1 MKLSEVVKELSLQV
15 ITGQDN
21 LEVEITKGYCSDML
35 SDVIGNAEEG
45 GLWLTIQKHQNI
57 VAVGVM
63 KSLAGIILVKDRQP
77 DENTIAKAQEENLP
91 LLVSP
96 RGSFEL
102 AGRLYALGIEGD

>member
-15 ITGQDN
+15 VTGQDN
-21 LEVEITKGYCSDML
+21 LDAEVTKGYCSDML

-63 KSLAGIILVKDRQP
+63 KSLAGIILVKNRQP
-77 DENTIAKAQEENLP
+77 DENTLAKAQEENLP
-91 LLVSP
+91 LLISP
-96 RGSFEL
+96 LGSFEL
-102 AGRLYALGIEGD
+102 AGRLFALGIKGD

>member
-15 ITGQDN
+15 VTGQDN
-21 LEVEITKGYCSDML
+21 LDVEITKGYCSDML

-77 DENTIAKAQEENLP
+77 DENTLAKAQEENLP
-91 LLVSP
+91 LLISP
-96 RGSFEL
+96 LGSFEL
-102 AGRLYALGIEGD
+102 AGRLFALGIKGD

>member
-1 MKLSEVVKELSLQV
+1 MKLSEVVEKLSLQV
-15 ITGQDN
+15 VTGENN
-21 LEVEITKGYCSDML
+21 LEAEITKGYCSDML

-77 DENTIAKAQEENLP
+77 DEATITKAQEEELP
-91 LLVSP
+91 IMISP
-96 RGSFEL
+96 LGSFEL
-102 AGRLYALGIEGD
+102 AGKLYALGVKGD